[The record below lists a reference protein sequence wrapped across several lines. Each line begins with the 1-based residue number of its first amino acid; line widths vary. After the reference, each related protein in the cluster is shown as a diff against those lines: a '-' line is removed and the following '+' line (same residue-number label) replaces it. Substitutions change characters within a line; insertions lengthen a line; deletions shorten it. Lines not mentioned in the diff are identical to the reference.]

1 MIYSIGEGGRPDCL
15 APIPQTLAK
24 LETMT
29 EEEKQRWRENKAARV
44 QSQRATVQE
53 KRERLRQVCLGLLAC
68 IDERKT
74 SGDVVVGVRRRAL
87 YCSARR
93 SASRDG

>member
-1 MIYSIGEGGRPDCL
+1 MRGRGLGGPDVTRAWGWMTSIEMINSIGAGGRPDCL

-53 KRERLRQVCLGLLAC
+53 KRERLRQVCLG
-68 IDERKT
+68 
-74 SGDVVVGVRRRAL
+74 VH
-87 YCSARR
+87 
-93 SASRDG
+93 